1 MSEASVPEGPRG
13 PGGPA
18 DLTVPA
24 GLTTGRLRLRPIR
37 PEDSGFWLAIHRD
50 PALWGHAPFAMPQ
63 TDAEALAGLD
73 QALDHWAEHGRGYR
87 VVESLETG
95 EAVGV
100 AGLRHDGDGLNL
112 YYRFAAAAHGR
123 GYAREAA
130 RAVVAEGLEWWPG
143 EHSVHAVIRPDH
155 QPSIRVAERTGLDP
169 VGTRRHASDPAG
181 LEPSVLYRAPRAERV
196 ERLDDAA
203 RAEILDL
210 WCRVN
215 DAGGAVG
222 FLPGAPREAV
232 AEALAAHEDLMARG
246 QQTLVVLR
254 ASGGQ
259 LRGLAFW
266 DAGTNPLLAHCR
278 WLYRVMVDPD
288 QQGRGL
294 GLLLMAGLHR
304 VAREDG
310 VEIAS
315 LGVRGGTGT
324 TAFYRQCGY
333 EITGR
338 IQGAIRVAPGDDRDD
353 ITLSRRLDGRVLPP
367 SEQT

>member
-1 MSEASVPEGPRG
+1 MSELSVPR
-13 PGGPA
+13 
-18 DLTVPA
+18 D
-24 GLTTGRLRLRPIR
+24 LTTGRLRLRPIR
-37 PEDSGFWLAIHRD
+37 AEDSGFWLTIHRD

-63 TDAEALAGLD
+63 SDAEALAGFD
-73 QALDHWAEHGRGYR
+73 QAVAHWEEHGRGYR
-87 VVESLETG
+87 VVESLEGG
-95 EAVGV
+95 ERVGV
-100 AGLRHDGDGLNL
+100 AGLRHDCDGLNL

-123 GYAREAA
+123 GDAREAA
-130 RAVVAEGLEWWPG
+130 RAAVAEGLEWWPG
-143 EHSVHAVIRPDH
+143 ESAVHAVIRPDH
-155 QPSIRVAERTGLDP
+155 QPSIRVAERAGLDP
-169 VGTRRHASDPAG
+169 DGTRRHASDPAD

-196 ERLDDAA
+196 AQLDRPA
-203 RAEILDL
+203 REEILDL

-222 FLPGAPREAV
+222 FLPGAPREIV

-246 QQTLVVLR
+246 RQTLVVLR
-254 ASGGQ
+254 APDGR

-266 DAGTNPLLAHCR
+266 ETVANLLLAHCR

-310 VEIAS
+310 VEITS

-338 IQGAIRVAPGDDRDD
+338 IQGAIRLAPGDDRDD
-353 ITLSRRLDGRVLPP
+353 ITMSRRLDGRVLPP
-367 SEQT
+367 SDQT